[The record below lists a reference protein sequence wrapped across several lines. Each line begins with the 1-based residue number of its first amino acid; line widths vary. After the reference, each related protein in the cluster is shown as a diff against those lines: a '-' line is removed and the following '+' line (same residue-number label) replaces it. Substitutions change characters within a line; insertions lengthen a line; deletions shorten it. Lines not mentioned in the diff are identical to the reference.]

1 MNLFSYQL
9 KQASLS
15 LRKNPGFVFSVVTTM
30 GITLG
35 ALLCVFTLAY
45 VMLIKPLPYPEQA
58 KIYQVEQRQIK
69 ENGEIDN
76 KYYTYPGLLHF
87 YKNQTDFSE
96 GSLIYAYEDVLTNTS
111 DQQRLITGYVTPEWF
126 TLLDIPMI
134 LGRRFAEGEALDSNH
149 PVAVLSYQTWQNL
162 FNGEAN
168 VLDQH
173 VEFNGVTFSVVGVT
187 AEHFI
192 EPDIYHRGDKTHVW
206 LPWDFNRFASN
217 QEAWGRI
224 IPTGFLGKLT
234 SKQSINQ
241 IEQRITPAE
250 NEIWRD
256 NVADISFLKG
266 WTLEMKLHPLQ
277 SVILGDSRNVI
288 YLMLAGV
295 LGLVLIASA
304 NITNLFMSRVAQQQH
319 KLAICAAIGAK
330 RKHLMMTFL
339 AESIVLMVMTLIV
352 AVTVASLGFT
362 VLETSL
368 AETLP
373 RIDELNFNRVSL
385 LAVLFCL
392 VSFSAF
398 FTYISIRVV
407 PYKKLSS
414 SLQQSG
420 KGNNAQISKRVR
432 QGLVVSQV
440 AIATILLFLNGNIFK
455 QAMGE
460 LYQDVGFNTEQIF
473 SLRTAYSGA
482 DRPERK
488 FFRETMATIVDELA
502 LQPEVDLISHSN
514 SPLGRF
520 GQWPINDE
528 VRQERYTAFIKSV
541 DQKYFQLIEQK
552 TISGRVFT
560 QADIKD
566 RTNFWI
572 VNEALAN
579 YLAPN
584 GDAVGINVTTS
595 PEDTYKIVGVV
606 GNIKQPN
613 QEGTPFRVYM
623 PGSNSG
629 SRLLIKFKDNQTI
642 PVTRLTELLQK
653 SSQSMV
659 VYDYQSLS
667 SVQNQAHFSQ
677 RTAAISTAI
686 LALITLGLAVI
697 GIYGILSYSSQTRR
711 FEIGT
716 RMAIGAKGKDIV
728 LMVMKDNVAALFS
741 GVLVSLLLL
750 LSLYLMFTQKFNYYL
765 DIKSVWL
772 FIGTSLLI
780 SMLSMVA
787 CYLPLR
793 QYIDKPV
800 IHSLKGSE

>member
-1 MNLFSYQL
+1 VNLFSYQL

-15 LRKNPGFVFSVVTTM
+15 LQKSPGFVFSVVTTM

-35 ALLCVFTLAY
+35 ALLCVLTLAY
-45 VMLIKPLPYPEQA
+45 VMLIKPLPYTDQE

-69 ENGEIDN
+69 ENGEVDN
-76 KYYTYPGLLHF
+76 KYYTYPGLIHF

-96 GSLIYAYEDVLTNTS
+96 GTLIHAYEDVLTNTS
-111 DQQRLITGYVTPEWF
+111 NQQRLITGYVTPEWF
-126 TLLDIPMI
+126 TLLEIPMI
-134 LGRRFAEGEALDSNH
+134 LGRKFTESEALASNH

-168 VLDQH
+168 ILDQH
-173 VEFNGVTFSVVGVT
+173 VEFNGVTFAVVGVT
-187 AEHFI
+187 AQGFI
-192 EPDIYHRGDKTHVW
+192 EPEIYHRGDKTQVW
-206 LPWDFNRFASN
+206 LPWDFNRFATN

-256 NVADISFLKG
+256 NVNDISFLKG
-266 WTLEMKLHPLQ
+266 WTLEMKLRPLQ
-277 SVILGDSRNVI
+277 SVILGDSQNVI

-304 NITNLFMSRVAQQQH
+304 NIINLLMSRVVQQQH
-319 KLAICAAIGAK
+319 KLSICAAVGAK
-330 RKHLMMTFL
+330 RKHLLMTFL
-339 AESIVLMVMTLIV
+339 AESTVLMVITLIV
-352 AVTVASLGFT
+352 AIIVASLGFNILAT
-362 VLETSL
+362 FL
-368 AETLP
+368 AEALP
-373 RIDELNFNRVSL
+373 RIDELNFNSVSL
-385 LAVLFCL
+385 LTVIFCL

-440 AIATILLFLNGNIFK
+440 AIATVLLFLNGNIFK
-455 QAMGE
+455 QAIGE
-460 LYQDVGFNTEQIF
+460 LYQDVGFNTQQVF

-488 FFRETMATIVDELA
+488 FFRETMTTIADELA
-502 LQPEVDLISHSN
+502 LQPEVDSISQSS

-520 GQWPINDE
+520 GQWPVNDE
-528 VRQERYTAFIKSV
+528 IRQERYTAFVKSV
-541 DQKYFQLIEQK
+541 DQKYFQLIEHK

-566 RTNFWI
+566 RTNFWV

-595 PEDTYKIVGVV
+595 PEESYKIVGVV
-606 GNIKQPN
+606 ANIKQPN
-613 QEGTPFRVYM
+613 QEGIPFRVYM

-629 SRLLIKFKDNQTI
+629 SRLLVKFKKNQMI
-642 PVTRLTELLQK
+642 PSTRLSELLQR
-653 SSQSMV
+653 SSQSIV

-667 SVQNQAHFSQ
+667 SIQNQAHFSQ
-677 RTAAISTAI
+677 RTAAISTAV
-686 LALITLGLAVI
+686 LALITLGLAAI

-716 RMAIGAKGKDIV
+716 RMAIGAKGKDII
-728 LMVMKDNVAALFS
+728 LMVMKDNIAASLT

-750 LSLYLMFTQKFNYYL
+750 LSLYLMFTQEFDYYL
-765 DIKSVWL
+765 DIQSVWL

-793 QYIDKPV
+793 KYIDKPV
-800 IHSLKGSE
+800 VHSLKGNE